1 LRLFGI
7 SGLVAEKIQPHVKCI
22 LGIDV
27 SDKAIE
33 LFTQRFNKLG
43 VKTDIAKAIRLDIEK
58 SQEGI
63 EGQKFDLIYVRPFSI
78 YLSHINSG

>member
-1 LRLFGI
+1 MLLDI
-7 SGLVAEKIQPHVKCI
+7 SGLVAEKIQPHVKSI

-33 LFTQRFNKLG
+33 LFTERFNKLG
-43 VKTDIAKAIRLDIEK
+43 VKSDAAKAIRLDIET

-63 EGQKFDLIYVRPFSI
+63 EGQKFDLIYVRPSFPPSI
-78 YLSHINSG
+78 P